1 MKFSVLVILLVMV
14 ISPGFCVYEIGDVV
28 DNFSWLESDGGDPVE
43 RSLYELIDQEKVVLI
58 FFGSAG

>member
-1 MKFSVLVILLVMV
+1 MPKKWMLVIVLLVP
-14 ISPGFCVYEIGDVV
+14 ILLNAVYQIGDVV
-28 DNFSWLESDGGDPVE
+28 SDFSWLESDGGAPVQ